1 MLQEETGLD
10 IGESEAIV
18 YAQEMNADTLLMDES
33 AGRRIA
39 KSKGINI
46 MGSIGV
52 ILAAYDERIIN
63 SEDVQKAAMKI
74 RESNRWISNDLLL
87 YAINYVK

>member
-1 MLQEETGLD
+1 
-10 IGESEAIV
+10 
-18 YAQEMNADTLLMDES
+18 
-33 AGRRIA
+33 
-39 KSKGINI
+39 